1 MLCSTGSETYKENVT
16 RLVLRLLLQLLLLAA
31 AAPSAVA

>member
-16 RLVLRLLLQLLLLAA
+16 RLVLRLLLQLLAA